1 MKKIVVLMS
10 VGLLTLG
17 SYSFS
22 IAMQDDGWDDEYPY
36 GLFDSSDQNDQSDVE
51 ELTLSVEQLSLIE
64 QQQKMR
70 DSLKT
75 IKALGLSKSI
85 VSEIIEQGKRRGGGR
100 VLSDDIRLL
109 EEKRAEL
116 SEKKIE
122 SINERRKSYQ
132 EDVDSTKKNV
142 LYELSQRVH
151 KPVDARAFNALV
163 GKYANAQDQ
172 LFRAKDRV
180 CSEEEERA
188 LMLDQQHAAY
198 QKQLMSGGVKL
209 APLNPARTCKHEKC
223 SQIKPE
229 LSQPETLAHA
239 LNVGQAEKEE
249 ILHGLQGEVARR
261 RAALMKLAF
270 ASGNIVNMSEFKFNK
285 HYQVLADQCFKGP
298 EGIQYGLDLA
308 FKNGDI
314 LALITYSDYLNRY
327 FQSNFVFDY
336 PVWTQLL
343 STFLLTTI
351 RISQDA
357 HAVAA
362 VDAFI
367 EAMAQEHL
375 PVDTRFVAWK
385 QSMNKWFG
393 KTDTQYAQL
402 AQEGVLAYMSRIW
415 APRIINAMKSEAM
428 PPFKIVLAHVKEV
441 MAAIDPAA
449 IPTPAVV
456 CCLHGNVSWNASNA
470 LEQAFRM
477 FDFTE
482 NRQEGLEI
490 VLHQLEACKTWTDF
504 MTNFL
509 GVVVPQ

>member
-22 IAMQDDGWDDEYPY
+22 IAMQEDDGWNDDGY
-36 GLFDSSDQNDQSDVE
+36 GFYDSQSYDYEDEVE
-51 ELTLSVEQLSLIE
+51 ALAGNIEQLSF
-64 QQQKMR
+64 QDVKQKMQ

-75 IKALGLSKSI
+75 IETLGLSKTI
-85 VSEIIEQGKRRGGGR
+85 VNEIIEQGKRRGGGR

-109 EEKRAEL
+109 EEKRAAVSEEL
-116 SEKKIE
+116 IE
-122 SINERRKSYQ
+122 SINERRRTYQ
-132 EDVDSTKKNV
+132 EDVNSAKQNL
-142 LYELSQRVH
+142 LYDLSQRVV
-151 KPVDARAFNALV
+151 KPVDKKAFEAKMRENARI
-163 GKYANAQDQ
+163 QDE

-180 CSEEEERA
+180 CSEEEEIF
-188 LMLDQQHAAY
+188 LNLDRQHAAY
-198 QKQLMSGGVKL
+198 QKQLMTGKVKL
-209 APLNPARTCKHEKC
+209 APLNLARSCKHEKC
-223 SQIKPE
+223 SQIQPH

-239 LNVGQAEKEE
+239 FNAGQAEKEE
-249 ILHGLQGEVARR
+249 ILHGLEAEVARR
-261 RAALMKLAF
+261 RAALMNLAF
-270 ASGNIVNMSEFKFNK
+270 APGTVVNTSEFKFNK
-285 HYQVLADQCFKGP
+285 HHQVLADQCFKSP

-327 FQSNFVFDY
+327 YQSNFVFDGNA
-336 PVWTQLL
+336 WTELL
-343 STFLLTTI
+343 STLLLTGI

-367 EAMAQEHL
+367 DAMAQEHL

-385 QSMNKWFG
+385 QSMNKWLG

-415 APRIINAMKSEAM
+415 APRMINAMNSKTLPS
-428 PPFKIVLAHVKEV
+428 FTTVLAHVKEV
-441 MAAIDPAA
+441 IAAIDRASM
-449 IPTPAVV
+449 PTPAAV
-456 CCLHGNVSWNASNA
+456 CCLHGNTTWNASQQ
-470 LEQAFRM
+470 LEEAFRM
-477 FDFTE
+477 FDFAE

-490 VLHQLEACKTWTDF
+490 VLHQFETCKTWADF
-504 MTNFL
+504 MTNVL
-509 GVVVPQ
+509 GVVVPK